1 MIIVI
6 EGKRNKQLLIK
17 ALSMLSLVVMFWFYY
32 GHMSDK
38 FKQQNDQLL
47 SKLELKKEKKVTN
60 KNDNIEKTIY
70 KEAVVIVDLI
80 KQRHVQSIKIVKDK
94 LFIVCDFNTDIEPVL
109 IRYGVNAMV
118 KNTDKNIKLA
128 LDLRVI
134 VENKYES

>member
-17 ALSMLSLVVMFWFYY
+17 ALSMLSLVAMFWLYY

-38 FKQQNDQLL
+38 FQEQNNQLL
-47 SKLELKKEKKVTN
+47 SKLELKKEKKITDKKSN
-60 KNDNIEKTIY
+60 LEKTIY
-70 KEAVVIVDLI
+70 KEATIIVDLI
-80 KQRHVQSIKIVKDK
+80 NQKHVQSIKIVKDK
-94 LFIVCDFNTDIEPVL
+94 LLIVCDFNTDIEPLL

-118 KNTDKNIKLA
+118 KNTSTNIKLA
-128 LDLRVI
+128 LDLKLI